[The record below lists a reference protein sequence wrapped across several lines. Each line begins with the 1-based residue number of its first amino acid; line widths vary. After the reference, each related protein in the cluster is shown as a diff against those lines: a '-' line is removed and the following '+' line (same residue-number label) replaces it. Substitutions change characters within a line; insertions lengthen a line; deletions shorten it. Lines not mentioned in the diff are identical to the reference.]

1 LGLYGYDSGV
11 FEMAK
16 SKVTDLAAA
25 IIQKATS
32 DEQAAAEQRARDLA
46 TYVQLV
52 KEAAATPE
60 SGRVGQGWSNLLTAS
75 RIVGNQVGHDAD
87 GDVGALDAIR
97 VANELTATHGDL
109 LAAVAKLNAEF
120 AGFAALEQQLLE
132 AQQRQRYEQ
141 KQQFEQRGRLQQQLS
156 SAAAAACA
164 ARQSIGHL
172 GLEG

>member
-1 LGLYGYDSGV
+1 
-11 FEMAK
+11 MATK
-16 SKVTDLAAA
+16 KVTAADLAAA

-32 DEQAAAEQRARDLA
+32 DEQAAVEQRAKDLA

-52 KEAAATPE
+52 RESASTPE
-60 SGRVGQGWSNLLTAS
+60 ADRIGQAWSNMLTAA

-87 GDVGALDAIR
+87 RDVASLDAIR
-97 VANELTATHGDL
+97 LERELTATYGNLHE
-109 LAAVAKLNAEF
+109 AVQVLNTEF

-141 KQQFEQRGRLQQQLS
+141 KQQFEHRGRLQMQLS
-156 SAAAAACA
+156 NATTAASA

-172 GLEG
+172 ELEG